1 MANQPQQLELPAPR
15 TYSRTEFTA
24 LRARVKGLSI
34 ATIARAYFDAE
45 TTEPLE
51 VERLL
56 RTMRDDLVALA
67 LREGSSVLTAHLQAS
82 IAKHGEVR
90 LTPVTLQLIEE
101 AAGQWAAAQPA
112 ADHPIARWFRALI
125 ADRLAG
131 EGIRTLGELVAF
143 INRRGGSWWRSVP
156 RIGVGRGRV
165 LVAWLRRHADTIG
178 QTVEPDVELTDPL
191 AAPATSATILV
202 TTGAAQL
209 APLERL
215 AVPAELSGARGA
227 NRAPGFAYV
236 RAAHDLDAVRA
247 YLHRYDDR
255 PQTQRAYQ
263 RELERLV
270 LWCVAE
276 RGVALSSMT
285 VEDCEAY
292 KAFLKAPGE
301 RFTGP
306 PVARASRQW
315 RPFAP
320 GGLSP
325 ESQHYAVRA
334 IRAAFTW
341 LVHVR
346 YLAGNPWR
354 AVTDP
359 VTVKRVRKLQ
369 VERALS
375 LDLWTRMRATLA
387 ERAASLGPEGARWR
401 AARALLL
408 ILGDGGLRI
417 AEAAVGERA
426 ALVWLPADDETP
438 ASWLLDV
445 IGKGMKQRVVPL
457 SDECVDAIRAHW
469 RDRGQAFDAADAAG
483 PLVAPLVMP
492 PTPRARAKFGAETD
506 DNPPRVANVE
516 NGYSVRGAR
525 GLAQWAIDQL
535 LEALPDLSDPERRK
549 LARTSPHAFRHTVA
563 TQMLASGAALEV
575 VQQTLGHASL
585 GTTSIYISPEQS
597 RLRREAAK
605 YHARLMQADH

>member
-1 MANQPQQLELPAPR
+1 MPVPR

-34 ATIARAYFDAE
+34 ATIARAYFDTE

-56 RTMRDDLVALA
+56 RTMREDLVALA
-67 LREGSSVLTAHLQAS
+67 LREGSSVLTSHLRAS
-82 IAKHGEVR
+82 LAQHGEVR

-101 AAGQWAAAQPA
+101 AAGQWATAQPEG
-112 ADHPIARWFRALI
+112 DHAIARWFRPLVAE
-125 ADRLAG
+125 RLAG
-131 EGIRTLGELVAF
+131 EGIRTVGELVAF
-143 INRRGGSWWRSVP
+143 INRRGGSWWRALP
-156 RIGVGRGRV
+156 RIGLGRARV
-165 LVAWLRRHADTIG
+165 LVAWLRRHAMSIG
-178 QTVEPDVELTDPL
+178 QTVEADVALTDPL

-215 AVPAELSGARGA
+215 AVPVELSGACGA

-236 RAAHDLDAVRA
+236 RATHDLDAVRA

-285 VEDCEAY
+285 VEDCDAY

-301 RFTGP
+301 RFTGA

-320 GGLSP
+320 GGLAP

-341 LVHVR
+341 LVQVR

-375 LDLWTRMRATLA
+375 LELWTRLRATLA
-387 ERAASLGPEGARWR
+387 DRAEGVGPARARWR

-417 AEAAVGERA
+417 AEAAAGERR
-426 ALVWLPADDETP
+426 ALAWWPADDEAP
-438 ASWLLDV
+438 ASWLLEV
-445 IGKGMKQRVVPL
+445 IGKGRKQRFVPV
-457 SDECVDAIRAHW
+457 SDECVDALRAHW
-469 RDRGQAFDAADAAG
+469 RDRGLDFDAADAHG
-483 PLVAPLVMP
+483 PLVAPLVVP
-492 PTPRARAKFGAETD
+492 STPRARAKFGVAQD
-506 DNPPRVANVE
+506 DAPRIGNVE
-516 NGYSVRGAR
+516 KGYSVRGAR
-525 GLAQWAIDQL
+525 GLTQWAIDQL
-535 LEALPDLSDPERRK
+535 LEAMPELSEAQRRK

-585 GTTSIYISPEQS
+585 GTTSIYVSPEQS
-597 RLRREAAK
+597 HLRREAAK
-605 YHARLMQADH
+605 YHARLKQR

>member
-34 ATIARAYFDAE
+34 TTITRAYFDAE
-45 TTEPLE
+45 TTEPLG

-56 RTMRDDLVALA
+56 RTMRDDLVSLA
-67 LREGSSVLTAHLQAS
+67 LREGSSVLVSHLQAS
-82 IAKHGEVR
+82 IAKHAEVR

-101 AAGQWAAAQPA
+101 AAGQWARARPA
-112 ADHPIARWFRALI
+112 LDHPLSRWFRPLVA
-125 ADRLAG
+125 ARLAG
-131 EGIRTLGELVAF
+131 EGIRTIGDLIAF
-143 INRRGGSWWRSVP
+143 INRRGGSWWRSIP
-156 RIGVGRGRV
+156 RIGVGRARV
-165 LVAWLRRHADTIG
+165 LVAWLRRHASSLG
-178 QTVEPDVELTDPL
+178 QTVELEVELADPL
-191 AAPATSATILV
+191 VAPMPIVV
-202 TTGAAQL
+202 TRGAEQL

-215 AVPAELSGARGA
+215 AVPAELSGTRGT

-247 YLHRYDDR
+247 YLHRYDER
-255 PQTQRAYQ
+255 PETQRAYK

-270 LWCVAE
+270 LWCVVE

-292 KAFLKAPGE
+292 KAFLKQPGE

-306 PVARASRQW
+306 PMARASRQW

-325 ESQHYAVRA
+325 ESQRYAVRA

-346 YLAGNPWR
+346 YLAGNPWQ

-359 VTVKRVRKLQ
+359 ATVKRARKLQ
-369 VERALS
+369 IERALS
-375 LDLWTRMRATLA
+375 LDLWTRLRVTLF
-387 ERAASLGPEGARWR
+387 ERAATTGAKGARWR

-408 ILGDGGLRI
+408 IMGDGGLRI
-417 AEAAVGERA
+417 AEAAAVARP
-426 ALVWLPADDETP
+426 ALAWLPADDEVP
-438 ASWLLDV
+438 ASWLLEV
-445 IGKGMKQRVVPL
+445 IGKGMKERFVPV

-469 RDRGQAFDAADAAG
+469 RDRGQDFDAADAAG
-483 PLVAPLVMP
+483 PLVAPLVVP
-492 PTPRARAKFGAETD
+492 PTPRARAKFRTKEGD
-506 DNPPRVANVE
+506 DWVSANG
-516 NGYSVRGAR
+516 GYSVRGAR
-525 GLAQWAIDQL
+525 GLTQWVIDQL
-535 LEALPDLSDPERRK
+535 LDALPELTEAEHRK
-549 LARTSPHAFRHTVA
+549 LKRTSPHAFRHTVA

-585 GTTSIYISPEQS
+585 GTTSIYVSPEQS

-605 YHARLMQADH
+605 YHDRLKRL

>member
-1 MANQPQQLELPAPR
+1 MAHQSQQLELPAPR

-34 ATIARAYFDAE
+34 ATIARAYFDSE
-45 TTEPLE
+45 TTEPLD

-67 LREGSSVLTAHLQAS
+67 LREGSSVLVSHLQAS
-82 IAKHGEVR
+82 IAKYGEAR

-101 AAGQWAAAQPA
+101 AAGQWATAQPA
-112 ADHPIARWFRALI
+112 AEHAIARWFRPLI
-125 ADRLAG
+125 AERLAG
-131 EGIRTLGELVAF
+131 ENLHTLGELIAF

-156 RIGVGRGRV
+156 RVGPGRARV
-165 LVAWLRRHADTIG
+165 IVAWLRRHAASIG
-178 QTVEPDVELTDPL
+178 RSVEVDVALADPL
-191 AAPATSATILV
+191 AMATPILV
-202 TTGAAQL
+202 TTGATQL

-215 AVPAELSGARGA
+215 ALPAELSGARGA
-227 NRAPGFAYV
+227 NRAAGFAYV
-236 RAAHDLDAVRA
+236 RAAHDLEAVRA
-247 YLHRYDDR
+247 YVHRYDDR
-255 PQTQRAYQ
+255 PQTQRAYK

-270 LWCVAE
+270 LWCVVE

-292 KAFLKAPGE
+292 KTFLKAPSA

-306 PVARASRQW
+306 AVARTSRQW
-315 RPFAP
+315 RPFTE

-325 ESQHYAVRA
+325 ESQRYAVRT

-359 VTVKRVRKLQ
+359 VTVKRMRKLQ
-369 VERALS
+369 IERALP
-375 LDLWTRMRATLA
+375 LNLWTRLRTTLA
-387 ERAASLGPEGARWR
+387 DRSAVPGAEGARWR
-401 AARALLL
+401 AARTLLL

-417 AEAAVGERA
+417 AEAAA
-426 ALVWLPADDETP
+426 AARPALAWLPADDETP
-438 ASWLLDV
+438 ASWLLEV
-445 IGKGMKQRVVPL
+445 IGKGMKQRFVPL
-457 SDECVDAIRAHW
+457 SDECVEAIRAHW
-469 RDRGQAFDAADAAG
+469 ADRGLNFEAGDATA

-492 PTPRARAKFGAETD
+492 LTPRARAKFGITKD
-506 DNPPRVANVE
+506 DGAPSITG
-516 NGYSVRGAR
+516 GYSVRGAR
-525 GLAQWAIDQL
+525 RLTRWALEQL
-535 LEALPDLSDPERRK
+535 LEAVPDLSDVERRK

-585 GTTSIYISPEQS
+585 GTTSIYVSPEQGH
-597 RLRREAAK
+597 LRREAAK
-605 YHARLMQADH
+605 YHARLKLS

>member
-45 TTEPLE
+45 TTEPLD

-56 RTMRDDLVALA
+56 RTMRDDLVTLA

-82 IAKHGEVR
+82 IAKHGEAR

-101 AAGQWAAAQPA
+101 AAGQWATARPA
-112 ADHPIARWFRALI
+112 MDHPLARWFRPLVAE
-125 ADRLAG
+125 RLAG
-131 EGIRTLGELVAF
+131 EGIRTIGELVAF
-143 INRRGGSWWRSVP
+143 IERRGGSWWRSVP
-156 RIGVGRGRV
+156 RIGAGRARV
-165 LVAWLRRHADTIG
+165 LVAWLRRHAQSIG
-178 QTVEPDVELTDPL
+178 RKLTVDVELADSL
-191 AAPATSATILV
+191 AAASPIVV
-202 TTGAAQL
+202 TTGAGQL
-209 APLERL
+209 TPLERL
-215 AVPAELSGARGA
+215 AVPAELSGTRGA

-247 YLHRYDDR
+247 YLHRYDER
-255 PQTQRAYQ
+255 PETQRAYK

-285 VEDCEAY
+285 VEDCDAY
-292 KAFLKAPGE
+292 KSFLKQPSE
-301 RFTGP
+301 HFTGP

-320 GGLSP
+320 GGLAP
-325 ESQHYAVRA
+325 ESQRYAVRT

-346 YLAGNPWR
+346 YLAGNPWQ

-359 VTVKRVRKLQ
+359 AVVKRARKLQ
-369 VERALS
+369 IERALS
-375 LDLWTRMRATLA
+375 LDLWTRLRTTLA
-387 ERAASLGPEGARWR
+387 DRASLTGAAGARWR

-408 ILGDGGLRI
+408 IMGDGGLRI
-417 AEAAVGERA
+417 AEAAAVERP
-426 ALVWLPADDETP
+426 ALAWLPAEDETP
-438 ASWLLDV
+438 ASWLLEV
-445 IGKGMKQRVVPL
+445 IGKGMKQRFVPI
-457 SDECVDAIRAHW
+457 SDESVDAIRAHW
-469 RDRGQAFDAADAAG
+469 RDRGQDFDAADAEG
-483 PLVAPLVMP
+483 PLVAPLVVP
-492 PTPRARAKFGAETD
+492 PTPRARAKFGAPNND
-506 DNPPRVANVE
+506 DTPCTSIAA
-516 NGYSVRGAR
+516 GCYSVRGAR
-525 GLAQWAIDQL
+525 GLTQWAIEQL
-535 LEALPDLSDPERRK
+535 LEALPELPEAERRK

-605 YHARLMQADH
+605 YHARLTQVDR

>member
-34 ATIARAYFDAE
+34 ATIARTYFDAE
-45 TTEPLE
+45 TTDALD

-67 LREGSSVLTAHLQAS
+67 LREGSSVLVSHLQAS

-101 AAGQWAAAQPA
+101 AAGRWAAAQPA
-112 ADHPIARWFRALI
+112 AEHAIARWFRALI
-125 ADRLAG
+125 AERLAG

-143 INRRGGSWWRSVP
+143 INRRGGNWWRSVP
-156 RIGVGRGRV
+156 RIGVGRARV
-165 LVAWLRRHADTIG
+165 LVAWLRWHATAIG
-178 QTVEPDVELTDPL
+178 QAVEADVELTDPL
-191 AAPATSATILV
+191 TSPTLTFV
-202 TTGAAQL
+202 TTGSAQL

-215 AVPAELSGARGA
+215 AVPAELSGTRGA
-227 NRAPGFAYV
+227 NRAPGFAYI

-247 YLHRYDDR
+247 YLHRYDER

-276 RGVALSSMT
+276 RGVALASMT

-320 GGLSP
+320 GGLRP

-387 ERAASLGPEGARWR
+387 ERAALLGPDGARWR
-401 AARALLL
+401 GARALLL
-408 ILGDGGLRI
+408 IMGDAGLRI
-417 AEAAVGERA
+417 AEAVAGERS
-426 ALVWLPADDETP
+426 ALTWLPADEETP
-438 ASWLLDV
+438 ASWLLEV
-445 IGKGMKQRVVPL
+445 IGKGMKQRYVPV

-469 RDRGQAFDAADAAG
+469 CDRGLDFDAADVQG
-483 PLVAPLVMP
+483 PLVAPLVVP
-492 PTPRARAKFGAETD
+492 PTPRARAKFGAED
-506 DNPPRVANVE
+506 DDPLRVATVRG
-516 NGYSVRGAR
+516 GYSVRGAR
-525 GLAQWAIDQL
+525 GLTQWAIDQL
-535 LEALPDLSDPERRK
+535 IEALPELSDAERRK
-549 LARTSPHAFRHTVA
+549 LKRTSPHAFRHTVA

-585 GTTSIYISPEQS
+585 GTTSIYISPERS

-605 YHARLMQADH
+605 YHARLKQP

>member
-45 TTEPLE
+45 TTEPLD

-67 LREGSSVLTAHLQAS
+67 LREGSSVLVSHLQAS

-101 AAGQWAAAQPA
+101 AAGRWAAAQPA
-112 ADHPIARWFRALI
+112 AEHAIARWFRALI
-125 ADRLAG
+125 AERLAG

-156 RIGVGRGRV
+156 RIGVGRARV
-165 LVAWLRRHADTIG
+165 LVAWLRRHATAIG
-178 QTVEPDVELTDPL
+178 QAVEADVELTDPL
-191 AAPATSATILV
+191 ASPAPALTFV

-215 AVPAELSGARGA
+215 AVPAELSGMRGA

-255 PQTQRAYQ
+255 PQTQRAYK

-325 ESQHYAVRA
+325 QSQHYAVRA

-387 ERAASLGPEGARWR
+387 ERAELLGPVGARWR
-401 AARALLL
+401 TARALLL
-408 ILGDGGLRI
+408 IMGDGGLRI
-417 AEAAVGERA
+417 AEAAAGDRL
-426 ALVWLPADDETP
+426 ALTWLPADEEAS
-438 ASWLLDV
+438 ASWLLEV
-445 IGKGMKQRVVPL
+445 IGKGMKQRYVPV

-469 RDRGQAFDAADAAG
+469 RDRGQDFDAADAQG
-483 PLVAPLVMP
+483 PLVAPLVVP
-492 PTPRARAKFGAETD
+492 ATPRARAKFGADKD
-506 DNPPRVANVE
+506 DGTPGAVPCTVG
-516 NGYSVRGAR
+516 GYSVRGAR
-525 GLAQWAIDQL
+525 GLTQWAIDQL
-535 LEALPDLSDPERRK
+535 LEAVPELSDAERRK
-549 LARTSPHAFRHTVA
+549 LERTSPHAFRHTVA

-597 RLRREAAK
+597 RLRREVAK
-605 YHARLMQADH
+605 YHTRLKQV

>member
-34 ATIARAYFDAE
+34 ATITRAYFDPE
-45 TTEPLE
+45 TTDALD

-56 RTMRDDLVALA
+56 RTMRDDLVVLA
-67 LREGSSVLTAHLQAS
+67 LREGSSVLVSHLQAS

-101 AAGQWAAAQPA
+101 AAGRWAMARPA
-112 ADHPIARWFRALI
+112 LDHALARWFRPLVAE
-125 ADRLAG
+125 RLTG
-131 EGIRTLGELVAF
+131 EGLRTIGELVAF
-143 INRRGGSWWRSVP
+143 IERRGGSWWRSVP
-156 RIGVGRGRV
+156 RIGVGRARV
-165 LVAWLRRHADTIG
+165 LVAWLRRHADALGCTLKA
-178 QTVEPDVELTDPL
+178 DVELTDPL
-191 AAPATSATILV
+191 MDWAGPSATILV
-202 TTGAAQL
+202 TTGPAQL

-215 AVPAELSGARGA
+215 AVPAQLSGARGV
-227 NRAPGFAYV
+227 NRAMGFAYV

-255 PQTQRAYQ
+255 LQTQRAYK
-263 RELERLV
+263 RELERLI

-292 KAFLKAPGE
+292 KAFLKQPGD
-301 RFTGP
+301 RFVGP
-306 PVARASRQW
+306 PVARASHQW

-320 GGLSP
+320 DGLKP

-341 LVHVR
+341 LVQVR

-369 VERALS
+369 VERALP

-387 ERAASLGPEGARWR
+387 ERAELLGPEGARWR

-408 ILGDGGLRI
+408 IMGDGGLRI
-417 AEAAVGERA
+417 AEAAAGERL
-426 ALVWLPADDETP
+426 ALTWLPADDEAP
-438 ASWLLDV
+438 ASWLLEV
-445 IGKGMKQRVVPL
+445 IGKGMKQRVVPV

-469 RDRGQAFDAADAAG
+469 RDRVLDFDTADARG
-483 PLVAPLVMP
+483 PLVAPLVVP
-492 PTPRARAKFGAETD
+492 PTPRAWAKFGAEKDGDT
-506 DNPPRVANVE
+506 PGVTG
-516 NGYSVRGAR
+516 GYSVRGAR
-525 GLAQWAIDQL
+525 GLTQWAIDQL
-535 LEALPDLSDPERRK
+535 LEAMPELSDAERRK
-549 LARTSPHAFRHTVA
+549 LSRTSPHSFRHTVA

-585 GTTSIYISPEQS
+585 GTTSIYVSPEQS

-605 YHARLMQADH
+605 YHARLIQSDQ

>member
-1 MANQPQQLELPAPR
+1 MANQSQQLELPAPR

-45 TTEPLE
+45 TIEPLD

-67 LREGSSVLTAHLQAS
+67 LREGSSVLVSHLQAS
-82 IAKHGEVR
+82 IAKHGEAR

-101 AAGQWAAAQPA
+101 AAGQWATARPA
-112 ADHPIARWFRALI
+112 MDHPLARWFRPLI
-125 ADRLAG
+125 AERLAG
-131 EGIRTLGELVAF
+131 EGIRTIGELITF
-143 INRRGGSWWRSVP
+143 IERRGGSWWRSIP
-156 RIGVGRGRV
+156 RIGMGRARV
-165 LVAWLRRHADTIG
+165 LAAWLRQHGESIG
-178 QTVEPDVELTDPL
+178 RKLTVDVELADPL
-191 AAPATSATILV
+191 AAASPIVV
-202 TTGAAQL
+202 TTGAGQL

-215 AVPAELSGARGA
+215 AVPIELSGTRGA
-227 NRAPGFAYV
+227 NRALGFAYV

-247 YLHRYDDR
+247 YLHRYDER
-255 PQTQRAYQ
+255 AETQRAYK

-285 VEDCEAY
+285 VEDCDAY
-292 KAFLKAPGE
+292 KSFLTQPGE

-306 PVARASRQW
+306 PVARTSRQW

-320 GGLSP
+320 HGLSP
-325 ESQHYAVRA
+325 ESQRYAVRT

-359 VTVKRVRKLQ
+359 AVVKRARKLQ
-369 VERALS
+369 IERALP
-375 LDLWTRMRATLA
+375 LDLWMLLRTTLA
-387 ERAASLGPEGARWR
+387 GRAALPAEDGKRWR
-401 AARALLL
+401 VARALLL
-408 ILGDGGLRI
+408 IMGDGGLRI
-417 AEAAVGERA
+417 AEAAAGERP

-438 ASWLLDV
+438 ANWLLEV
-445 IGKGMKQRVVPL
+445 IGKGMKQRFVPI

-469 RDRGQAFDAADAAG
+469 RDRGQDFDAEDAAG
-483 PLVAPLVMP
+483 PLVAPLVVP
-492 PTPRARAKFGAETD
+492 PTPRARAKFGLDKD
-506 DNPPRVANVE
+506 DVTSG
-516 NGYSVRGAR
+516 GYSVRGAR
-525 GLAQWAIDQL
+525 GLTQWAIDQL
-535 LEALPDLSDPERRK
+535 LDATPELSEAERRK
-549 LARTSPHAFRHTVA
+549 LKRTSPHAFRHTVA

-605 YHARLMQADH
+605 YHERLKQL

>member
-34 ATIARAYFDAE
+34 ATIARAYFDAD
-45 TTEPLE
+45 TTEPID

-67 LREGSSVLTAHLQAS
+67 LREGSSVLVSHLRAS

-101 AAGQWAAAQPA
+101 AAGQWAAARPVL
-112 ADHPIARWFRALI
+112 DHPLSRWFRPLI
-125 ADRLAG
+125 AERLAG
-131 EGIRTLGELVAF
+131 EGLRTIGELVAF
-143 INRRGGSWWRSVP
+143 IERRGGSWWRSLP
-156 RIGVGRGRV
+156 RIGVGRARV
-165 LVAWLRRHADTIG
+165 LVAWLRRHAESLG
-178 QTVEPDVELTDPL
+178 QRITVDVELADPL
-191 AAPATSATILV
+191 AATSPIVV
-202 TTGAAQL
+202 TTGAGQL

-215 AVPAELSGARGA
+215 AVPFALSGTRGA

-247 YLHRYDDR
+247 YLHRYDER
-255 PQTQRAYQ
+255 PETQRAYK

-292 KAFLKAPGE
+292 KSFLKAPGE

-306 PVARASRQW
+306 SVARTSRQW

-325 ESQHYAVRA
+325 ESQRYAVRT
-334 IRAAFTW
+334 IRAAFSW

-346 YLAGNPWR
+346 YLAGNPWQ

-359 VTVKRVRKLQ
+359 ATVKRARKLKI
-369 VERALS
+369 ERALS
-375 LDLWTRMRATLA
+375 LDLWTRVRATLA
-387 ERAASLGPEGARWR
+387 ERAELCSAAGERWR

-408 ILGDGGLRI
+408 IMGDGGLRI
-417 AEAAVGERA
+417 AEAAAGERS
-426 ALVWLPADDETP
+426 ALVWLPPEDETP
-438 ASWLLDV
+438 AGWLLEV
-445 IGKGMKQRVVPL
+445 IGKGMKQRYVPVG
-457 SDECVDAIRAHW
+457 DECVDAVRAHW
-469 RDRGQAFDAADAAG
+469 ADRGLDFDAADAHG
-483 PLVAPLVMP
+483 PLVAPLVVP
-492 PTPRARAKFGAETD
+492 PTPRARAKFGTEND
-506 DNPPRVANVE
+506 DEAPVTTG
-516 NGYSVRGAR
+516 GYSARGAR
-525 GLAQWAIDQL
+525 GLTQWAMNQL
-535 LEALPDLSDPERRK
+535 LEVLPDLTEAERRK

-585 GTTSIYISPEQS
+585 GTTSIYVSPEQS
-597 RLRREAAK
+597 YLRREAAK
-605 YHARLMQADH
+605 YHDRLKRR

>member
-1 MANQPQQLELPAPR
+1 VANQPQQLELPAPR

-34 ATIARAYFDAE
+34 ATIVRAYFDAE
-45 TTEPLE
+45 TTDALE
-51 VERLL
+51 VERRL

-67 LREGSSVLTAHLQAS
+67 LREGSSVLTGHLQAS

-101 AAGQWAAAQPA
+101 AAGQWATAKPA
-112 ADHPIARWFRALI
+112 LDHPLARWFRPLI
-125 ADRLAG
+125 AERLAG
-131 EGIRTLGELVAF
+131 EGICTIGELVAF
-143 INRRGGSWWRSVP
+143 IERRGGSWWRSVP
-156 RIGVGRGRV
+156 RIGVGRARV
-165 LVAWLRRHADTIG
+165 LVAWLRRHTDSLGRTITAEVEFADSLI
-178 QTVEPDVELTDPL
+178 DPV
-191 AAPATSATILV
+191 ASATILV
-202 TTGAAQL
+202 TTAAARL

-227 NRAPGFAYV
+227 NRALGFAYV
-236 RAAHDLDAVRA
+236 RATHDLDAVRA

-255 PQTQRAYQ
+255 PQTQRAYK

-292 KAFLKAPGE
+292 KAFLKAPSE
-301 RFTGP
+301 RFIGP

-320 GGLSP
+320 GGLRP

-375 LDLWTRMRATLA
+375 MDLWSRMRATLA
-387 ERAASLGPEGARWR
+387 ERAAWLGPAGARWR

-408 ILGDGGLRI
+408 IMGDGGLRI
-417 AEAAVGERA
+417 AEAAASERS
-426 ALVWLPADDETP
+426 ALTWLPADDAAP
-438 ASWLLDV
+438 ASWLLEV
-445 IGKGMKQRVVPL
+445 IGKGMKQRYAPV

-469 RDRGQAFDAADAAG
+469 RDRGQDFDAADAQG
-483 PLVAPLVMP
+483 PLVAPLVVP
-492 PTPRARAKFGAETD
+492 PTPRARAKFGAEQDEDTL
-506 DNPPRVANVE
+506 RTTKVSG
-516 NGYSVRGAR
+516 GYSVRGAR
-525 GLAQWAIDQL
+525 GLTQWAIEQL
-535 LEALPDLSDPERRK
+535 LEAMTELSEAERRK

-585 GTTSIYISPEQS
+585 GTTSIYVSPEQS
-597 RLRREAAK
+597 HLRHEAAK
-605 YHARLMQADH
+605 YHARLKQP

>member
-1 MANQPQQLELPAPR
+1 MANQPQQRELPAPR

-24 LRARVKGLSI
+24 LRARVKGLS
-34 ATIARAYFDAE
+34 IARAYFDAE

-56 RTMRDDLVALA
+56 RTMRDDLVAIA
-67 LREGSSVLTAHLQAS
+67 LRQGSSVPTAHLQAS

-101 AAGQWAAAQPA
+101 AAGQWASVQPA
-112 ADHPIARWFRALI
+112 AEHAITRWFRALI
-125 ADRLAG
+125 AERLAG

-143 INRRGGSWWRSVP
+143 INRPGGSWWRSVP
-156 RIGVGRGRV
+156 RIGVGRARV
-165 LVAWLRRHADTIG
+165 LVAGLRRHATAMG
-178 QTVEPDVELTDPL
+178 QAVEADVELTDPL

-202 TTGAAQL
+202 TIGAAHL

-215 AVPAELSGARGA
+215 AVPEALSGARGA

-270 LWCVAE
+270 LWCEAE

-325 ESQHYAVRA
+325 QSQHYAARA
-334 IRAAFTW
+334 IHAAFTW
-341 LVHVR
+341 FVHVR
-346 YLAGNPWR
+346 YLAGNPWQ

-359 VTVKRVRKLQ
+359 VTVTRVRRLQ

-408 ILGDGGLRI
+408 VMGDGGLRI
-417 AEAAVGERA
+417 AEAAAGERS
-426 ALVWLPADDETP
+426 ALAWLPADDETP
-438 ASWLLDV
+438 ARWLLEV
-445 IGKGMKQRVVPL
+445 MGKGMKQRYVPA
-457 SDECVDAIRAHW
+457 SDECVDAIGAIGGSISTRPTRRAHW
-469 RDRGQAFDAADAAG
+469 WHRSSCRRRHG
-483 PLVAPLVMP
+483 P
-492 PTPRARAKFGAETD
+492 AR
-506 DNPPRVANVE
+506 N
-516 NGYSVRGAR
+516 
-525 GLAQWAIDQL
+525 LAM
-535 LEALPDLSDPERRK
+535 RR
-549 LARTSPHAFRHTVA
+549 
-563 TQMLASGAALEV
+563 
-575 VQQTLGHASL
+575 
-585 GTTSIYISPEQS
+585 TTYQ
-597 RLRREAAK
+597 
-605 YHARLMQADH
+605 

>member
-45 TTEPLE
+45 TTEPLD

-67 LREGSSVLTAHLQAS
+67 LRQGSSVLVSHLKAS
-82 IAKHGEVR
+82 IAKHGEAR

-101 AAGQWAAAQPA
+101 AAGQWAAARPA
-112 ADHPIARWFRALI
+112 LEHPLARWFRPLVAE
-125 ADRLAG
+125 RLAG
-131 EGIRTLGELVAF
+131 EGLRTIGELVAF
-143 INRRGGSWWRSVP
+143 IERRGGSWWRSVP
-156 RIGVGRGRV
+156 RIGAGRARV
-165 LVAWLRRHADTIG
+165 LVAWLRRHAESLGHTV
-178 QTVEPDVELTDPL
+178 TVEVELADPL
-191 AAPATSATILV
+191 IDPAGPSGTIFV
-202 TTGAAQL
+202 TTGAERL

-255 PQTQRAYQ
+255 PQTRRAYQ

-276 RGVALSSMT
+276 RGVALASMT

-306 PVARASRQW
+306 SVARASRQW

-375 LDLWTRMRATLA
+375 LDLWTRLRATLA
-387 ERAASLGPEGARWR
+387 DRAALPGPEGARWR

-408 ILGDGGLRI
+408 ILGDAGLRI
-417 AEAAVGERA
+417 AEAAAGQRS
-426 ALVWLPADDETP
+426 ALAWLPADDETP
-438 ASWLLDV
+438 ASWLLEV
-445 IGKGMKQRVVPL
+445 IGKGMKQRYVPV

-469 RDRGQAFDAADAAG
+469 RDRGLDFEAADAQG
-483 PLVAPLVMP
+483 PLVAPLVVP
-492 PTPRARAKFGAETD
+492 PTPRARAKFGVED
-506 DNPPRVANVE
+506 DDPARVANLRG
-516 NGYSVRGAR
+516 GYSVRGAR
-525 GLAQWAIDQL
+525 GLTQWALDQL
-535 LEALPDLSDPERRK
+535 LEAMPELSDAERRK

-585 GTTSIYISPEQS
+585 GTTSIYVSPEQS

-605 YHARLMQADH
+605 YHSRLKQP